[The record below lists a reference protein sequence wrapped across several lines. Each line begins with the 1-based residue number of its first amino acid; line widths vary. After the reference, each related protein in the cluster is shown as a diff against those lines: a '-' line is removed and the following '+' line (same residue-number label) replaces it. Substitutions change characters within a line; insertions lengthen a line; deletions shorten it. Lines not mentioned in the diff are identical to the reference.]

1 MTDFEAY
8 FGEDDNV
15 RECSLTLRIG
25 GNIADVSRMTRRLQL
40 QPTKS
45 FGKGERFLVK
55 HTGEEQVHPIG
66 NWSLSSAELDST
78 SVERHCEFLLDL
90 IESKKEAIQ
99 EFIDDPTVWVSI
111 VFWWGPK
118 SKQGGFSISADK
130 ARRLAALCQDFR
142 FHLWGLSYLPD
153 EDQV

>member
-1 MTDFEAY
+1 LADFEAY

-15 RECSLTLRIG
+15 RECDLTLRII
-25 GNIADVSRMTRRLQL
+25 GNFTDASPMTRRLQL
-40 QPTKS
+40 QPTGA
-45 FGKGERFLVK
+45 FGKGERFLVGR
-55 HTGEEQVHPIG
+55 TGEEQFRPIG

-78 SVERHCEFLLDL
+78 SVKRHCEFLLDL
-90 IESKKEAIQ
+90 IEPKREAIQ

-118 SKQGGFSISADK
+118 NKHGGFSISADK
-130 ARRLAALCQDFR
+130 ARRLATLCQDFR
-142 FHLWGLSYLPD
+142 VHLWGLSYLPD